1 MLIELI
7 SIYSCMQPKQF
18 ERTKPTERRGATLT
32 FCCTALDTMDAG
44 WPVAEPTPD
53 FEWPPPANPST
64 MSSAASS
71 PVHEEMIVDDC
82 TPLDPGLEAAL
93 KDESMECDFAGF
105 GPEDVENREL

>member
-1 MLIELI
+1 
-7 SIYSCMQPKQF
+7 
-18 ERTKPTERRGATLT
+18 
-32 FCCTALDTMDAG
+32 MDAG

-82 TPLDPGLEAAL
+82 THLDPGLKAAL
-93 KDESMECDFAGF
+93 KDESEECDFAGF